1 MDDFTEQTLCDHE
14 ADRQTREV
22 YRYFQPAN
30 PAALNA
36 TWSPGEHLATSIDV
50 SSIANSTNC
59 VDSAV
64 DEEVPGTTSID
75 DSPLYSPN
83 TTLTSLAQLAALRLN
98 AQRAIITI
106 LNRDS
111 QFVLAEATRTT
122 NLGSST
128 LFGDKGDN
136 LFAGTSTLS
145 STWNICQETVNLRS
159 DEQHDGTYPFLIIND
174 LEREERFRKLPFV
187 QGEPHSR
194 FYAGTPLT
202 SDSNI
207 NLGCL
212 FVLDPEPR
220 EGLNDFEKD
229 ILGTVAATAME
240 YLQMSRQAVEGRRA
254 LRLSQ
259 GLRLFVD
266 GNSSFA
272 QNVPVSRSNS
282 SSTSPNASPY
292 RTTSRSTGSLTGGS
306 NPQATEVDS
315 DNAPL
320 KASDNAPLQ
329 DGDLRSSSRLSSE
342 ESDTGV
348 SASPAP
354 SSQSSRQGDN
364 GSMVSS
370 NADWLFQRA
379 ANLLRQSLDLDGAG
393 GVMLLETNDDSSDGS
408 PHSHSSFTDKNTP
421 GPVLA
426 LSTREDPFSYQTEP
440 EISHPAVKLDN
451 AFLNQLSRRYPK
463 GRLWSFHRDG
473 SLSTSDEEQSVGATR
488 KYNQASRT
496 LEANKLKAYFPDASQ
511 VMFVP
516 LWNATNLRWL
526 AGCFSWTPQSTRVFS
541 RAVDLSSMFGFA
553 SSVMTEYSRVE
564 SVVAD
569 RQKGDFISSISH
581 ELRSP
586 LHGVL
591 AAVEFL
597 GSTQL
602 DDFQDS
608 LLETVNACGR
618 TLLDTMNQVLDFSK
632 ILSLE
637 RQKKRHKRRKD
648 PWRLKAPDR
657 LPARMDPLISTDV
670 AILTEE
676 VVDSVCLGHSNIQKS
691 TTTTDHPIGEPHTA
705 SFTSSRSFKENSQVG
720 TFSGVEVVVNIS
732 ENDWFYNVQPGSMRR
747 LIMNLLGNSLK
758 YTKKGQIS
766 VSIQATE
773 NSKGRSR
780 RQGLEDVVTLT
791 VSDTGK
797 GISNEF
803 LQTRLY
809 TPFAQEDT
817 LSVGTG
823 LGLSIVREIV
833 RTLGGN
839 IRIKSRVG
847 EGTTVKVTIPL
858 ERPVGEKSLS
868 STPTI
873 EKLEQEPLTSSFQ
886 LCQLDLTEKRA
897 AIWGVDPS
905 HLSEYSFW
913 SSIAQYITDWYGLKL
928 VPWSI
933 NEQIDL
939 LLANETDLSAGGFPR
954 LRSALPRMLVFR
966 NCIGSSSDIRT
977 QWPHLAD
984 SMVVLRRPCGPQ
996 NLAKGIL
1003 NSFYPRTA
1011 CSTSPAPCSNPS
1023 EQKLVHRHRSRPSDT
1038 TTSTVSSPATSSEK
1052 LDTPGTQLSDPMPDS
1067 CYGLDSENCNTFGQS
1082 PDTEVSHRLASGSKS
1097 FSPHAPSS
1105 TSSTSSTS
1113 SPSDSAHMDGTS
1125 GAQSK
1130 PRVLLVDDN
1139 DINLRLIRAFMKKCN
1154 ITAVDTAR
1162 NGREAVILSE
1172 QMLLG
1177 YDLIFM
1183 DMSMPV
1189 MNGFEATRAIRAI
1202 EKERDGC
1209 IPAKIIAFTGLSSSR
1224 DESQALDS
1232 GVNIFLTKPV
1242 SFKEVSRL
1250 LEDWEIGLPVPR

>member
-1 MDDFTEQTLCDHE
+1 MEDFTEQTLCDHE

-36 TWSPGEHLATSIDV
+36 TWSPGEHSTTSIGV
-50 SSIANSTNC
+50 SSIA
-59 VDSAV
+59 DSANFIDPVV
-64 DEEVPGTTSID
+64 DEEFPETASID

-122 NLGSST
+122 NVGSST
-128 LFGDKGDN
+128 LFGEKGDN

-145 STWNICQETVNLRS
+145 STWNICQETVKLRS
-159 DEQHDGTYPFLIIND
+159 DEQDGGTYPFLIIND
-174 LEREERFRKLPFV
+174 LEREEHFKKLPFV

-212 FVLDPEPR
+212 FILDPEPR
-220 EGLNDFEKD
+220 EGLDDIEKD
-229 ILGTVAATAME
+229 ILGTVAATVME

-272 QNVPVSRSNS
+272 QNVPLSRSNS
-282 SSTSPNASPY
+282 SSYSPNASPY
-292 RTTSRSTGSLTGGS
+292 RNTSRSTSSLNRGS
-306 NPQATEVDS
+306 NPHAAEFDEE
-315 DNAPL
+315 NAPL
-320 KASDNAPLQ
+320 K
-329 DGDLRSSSRLSSE
+329 DGDLRSSSRLSAE
-342 ESDTGV
+342 DSDIGI

-393 GVMLLETNDDSSDGS
+393 GVMLLETDDGSPDGS
-408 PHSHSSFTDKNTP
+408 PHSHSSLADKNTP

-426 LSTREDPFSYQTEP
+426 LSTREDPYSYQTDS

-488 KYNQASRT
+488 RYNQTSRT
-496 LEANKLKAYFPDASQ
+496 FEANKLKAYFPDASQ

-516 LWNATNLRWL
+516 LWNATNMRWL

-553 SSVMTEYSRVE
+553 SSVMTEYSRME
-564 SVVAD
+564 SIVAD

-597 GSTQL
+597 GSTHL

-648 PWRLKAPDR
+648 PWRPKVPDR
-657 LPARMDPLISTDV
+657 LPARMDLLISTNV

-676 VVDSVCLGHSNIQKS
+676 VVDSVCLGHSNIQTSK
-691 TTTTDHPIGEPHTA
+691 TTTNHPIGESQTA
-705 SFTSSRSFKENSQVG
+705 SFTSSTSSTKNSQVG
-720 TFSGVEVVVNIS
+720 TTSGVEVFVNIS
-732 ENDWFYNVQPGSMRR
+732 DNDWIYNVQPGSMRR
-747 LIMNLLGNSLK
+747 LIMNIFGNSLK

-766 VSIQATE
+766 VSIQATD

-833 RTLGGN
+833 RTLNGN

-858 ERPVGEKSLS
+858 ERPVGGKSRS
-868 STPTI
+868 STPGV
-873 EKLEQEPLTSSFQ
+873 EKPEQEPLTASFK
-886 LCQLDLTEKRA
+886 LRQLDLTEKRA

-905 HLSEYSFW
+905 HLGEYSFW

-928 VPWSI
+928 VPWSA
-933 NEQIDL
+933 NEPIDL
-939 LLANETDLSAGGFPR
+939 LLASESDLSAEGYPH
-954 LRSALPRMLVFR
+954 LHPTLPRMLIFR
-966 NCIGSSSDIRT
+966 NCLGSSSDIRT

-984 SMVVLRRPCGPQ
+984 SMVVIRRPCGPQ
-996 NLAKGIL
+996 NLARGIL
-1003 NSFYPRTA
+1003 NCLYPKPA
-1011 CSTSPAPCSNPS
+1011 FSTSPAPCLNPS
-1023 EQKLVHRHRSRPSDT
+1023 EQNLVHRQRSRLSDT
-1038 TTSTVSSPATSSEK
+1038 NPSTGTSPTTSSEQ
-1052 LDTPGTQLSDPMPDS
+1052 LDTPGTRSSDPMPGS
-1067 CYGLDSENCNTFGQS
+1067 CYGLDPANRNTSSQS
-1082 PDTEVSHRLASGSKS
+1082 PDTEGSYRLTSGSDS
-1097 FSPHAPSS
+1097 SIPHAPSS

-1113 SPSDSAHMDGTS
+1113 LPSDSAHMATSS

-1139 DINLRLIRAFMKKCN
+1139 DINLRLIRAFMKKCD
-1154 ITAVDTAR
+1154 ITAVDTAQ
-1162 NGREAVILSE
+1162 NGREAVNLFE

-1224 DESQALDS
+1224 DETQALDS

-1242 SFKEVSRL
+1242 SFKAVSRL
-1250 LEDWEIGLPVPR
+1250 LEDWEIRLPR